1 MEQKLRMTCFV
12 ANEHEA
18 VENTFFAVKKLP
30 KKVKP
35 ESTSALKYIAKYC
48 DSPIVLFSQKPE
60 YLRFSEDSAKRLED
74 LFVSSKALIAYSDY
88 SD

>member
-35 ESTSALKYIAKYC
+35 ESTSALK
-48 DSPIVLFSQKPE
+48 
-60 YLRFSEDSAKRLED
+60 
-74 LFVSSKALIAYSDY
+74 
-88 SD
+88 

>member
-35 ESTSALKYIAKYC
+35 ESTSAETGVSAFFGRFCETFRRYVRFIQSFDC
-48 DSPIVLFSQKPE
+48 LF
-60 YLRFSEDSAKRLED
+60 RL
-74 LFVSSKALIAYSDY
+74 
-88 SD
+88 